1 MPKISLPLV
10 GYFLKIFLSFPC
22 PDIFI
27 NLDLSSNKGA
37 LLLQLIPIIGLILTD
52 LLLYTICCENAALS
66 GLNSLPHPLRIS
78 LGCFFFLKKNDPL
91 RRLTSPHSLRTL
103 LIVSKNFP
111 LSYCVQVWW
120 DCLLLQNLSLA
131 FGVLVA
137 FVLRF
142 IWRRFFSVTKTF
154 FKHRK
159 NCKTALIQVFKIL
172 QAFQIILSC

>member
-1 MPKISLPLV
+1 MLHNAMCVHSIHRVSPNITKFWESIGLFQKINFHQKSQEQKLFFQTMPKISLPLV

-78 LGCFFFLKKNDPL
+78 LECFFFKNDPL
-91 RRLTSPHSLRTL
+91 RRLT
-103 LIVSKNFP
+103 
-111 LSYCVQVWW
+111 
-120 DCLLLQNLSLA
+120 LLLLA
-131 FGVLVA
+131 H
-137 FVLRF
+137 
-142 IWRRFFSVTKTF
+142 WE
-154 FKHRK
+154 HYW
-159 NCKTALIQVFKIL
+159 
-172 QAFQIILSC
+172 